1 MLLKKYVL
9 LLSPNYDWYATKQE
23 RVLLLM
29 LVLSWKLFPDVL
41 LYILIVW
48 LHIYLAR
55 SWRPK
60 YGIKISAYPNFII

>member
-1 MLLKKYVL
+1 MSRLIYSDIQYFRSHLHIDKALMNNVTEKYVL

-41 LYILIVW
+41 L
-48 LHIYLAR
+48 
-55 SWRPK
+55 
-60 YGIKISAYPNFII
+60 

>member
-29 LVLSWKLFPDVL
+29 LVLSWKLFLDVL
-41 LYILIVW
+41 L
-48 LHIYLAR
+48 
-55 SWRPK
+55 
-60 YGIKISAYPNFII
+60 